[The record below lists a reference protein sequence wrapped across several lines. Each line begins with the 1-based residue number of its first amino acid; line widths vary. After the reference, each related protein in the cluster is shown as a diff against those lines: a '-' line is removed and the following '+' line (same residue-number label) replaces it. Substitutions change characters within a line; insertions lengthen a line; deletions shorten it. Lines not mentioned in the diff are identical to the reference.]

1 MAAILGVSIV
11 MVFVFSNQCPL
22 SSLGLYH
29 RNKSGKLKDKKK
41 KKKKKKKQ
49 EMQSNSTLTIYVQ
62 FSPVIL

>member
-29 RNKSGKLKDKKK
+29 RNKSGKLKDKKNK
-41 KKKKKKKQ
+41 KNTNKKGNAK
-49 EMQSNSTLTIYVQ
+49 
-62 FSPVIL
+62 